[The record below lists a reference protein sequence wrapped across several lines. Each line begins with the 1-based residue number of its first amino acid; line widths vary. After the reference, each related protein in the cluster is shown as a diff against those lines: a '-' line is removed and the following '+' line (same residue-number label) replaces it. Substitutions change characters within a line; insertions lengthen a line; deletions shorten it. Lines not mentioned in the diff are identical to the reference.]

1 MQVSVYYPSLG
12 VSVKAPSHKYG
23 AKLEGLCGNCN
34 GDLEDDIRTPK
45 GKKPKDTNDFA
56 LSWLY
61 ADLPG
66 GQSREQCE
74 NKPEEECPLLAPDS
88 DPCMQLVDFNKFG
101 QVCLNI

>member
-1 MQVSVYYPSLG
+1 M
-12 VSVKAPSHKYG
+12 SVKAPSHKYG

-45 GKKPKDTNDFA
+45 GNKPKDTNDFA

-61 ADLPG
+61 EDLPG

-74 NKPEEECPLLAPDS
+74 NKPEEECPPLPPDS
-88 DPCMQLVDFNKFG
+88 DPCVQLVDINKFG
-101 QVCLNI
+101 QVCLTCNTTQGSSL